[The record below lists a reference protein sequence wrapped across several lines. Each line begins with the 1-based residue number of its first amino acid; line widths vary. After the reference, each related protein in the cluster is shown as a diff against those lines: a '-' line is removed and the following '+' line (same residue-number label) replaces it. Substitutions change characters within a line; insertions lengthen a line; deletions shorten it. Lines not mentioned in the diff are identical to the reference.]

1 MRKLV
6 AFAFVVTTIVL
17 CTPAYAQTPEE
28 EQACTPDA
36 FRLCEDAIPD
46 RERVKACLI
55 ANMRRL
61 SPECRQVFQRGRR
74 SRN

>member
-1 MRKLV
+1 MTKLV
-6 AFAFVVTTIVL
+6 AFALVLTAIVL
-17 CTPAYAQTPEE
+17 GKPAFAQTPED

-36 FRLCEDAIPD
+36 FRLCEEAIPD